1 MLISIIVPV
10 FNEEKTIKKILEK
23 INELEIWKKNQ
34 NLSKEIIVIDD
45 KSVDK
50 TRRILEE
57 SSELFTKLIINEK
70 NFGKGYSVKKGLEVS
85 AGDYVLIQDADEEYD
100 PNDYVKFLECVEKF
114 DADLIIGSR
123 FIYDRY
129 TRSHNFLNKIGN
141 GLITLIFNLIYNTTF
156 TDIYCCYI
164 FFKRKLINPN
174 NLKSKGFEQ
183 HAEILSK
190 LVKKGDKFFEVP
202 VNYNGRTIL
211 EGKKIRF
218 YHIFSILFQMIKNR
232 VV

>member
-164 FFKRKLINPN
+164 FFKRDLISSD

-183 HAEILSK
+183 HAEILCK
-190 LVKKGDKFFEVP
+190 LVKKGTKFFEVP
-202 VNYNGRTIL
+202 VNYNGRTIS

-218 YHIFSILFQMIKNR
+218 YHIFSIIFQMIKNR
-232 VV
+232 VF